1 MEGAGTG
8 YSEAGRREATGLV
21 GHATMG
27 AVTLRPL
34 PGSGAFGW
42 ISGGV
47 ARCSLNPRLI
57 AGIPP
62 GWRMAGGVVAG
73 VSDAGWL
80 QLTCPEWH

>member
-34 PGSGAFGW
+34 PGSEAVWGN
-42 ISGGV
+42 SGGV
-47 ARCSLNPRLI
+47 ARASLNPRLI

-62 GWRMAGGVVAG
+62 GWRVALSLG
-73 VSDAGWL
+73 SVTLVGYN
-80 QLTCPEWH
+80 

>member
-34 PGSGAFGW
+34 PGSRMFGW
-42 ISGGV
+42 TSGGV
-47 ARCSLNPRLI
+47 ARASLNPRLI

-62 GWRMAGGVVAG
+62 GWWKRVEL
-73 VSDAGWL
+73 SLGWRGFRA
-80 QLTCPEWH
+80 Q